1 MSTTMPQIDASVVK
15 KWKRYPA
22 YKDSGVEWLG
32 EVPEDWDVNRLKFVA
47 RVNPITLGED
57 TDPDYILRYIDIGN
71 LDSNGRIIDSE
82 ELRFDNAPSRARRLV
97 THGDTIISTVRTY
110 LRAIGFI
117 EEPPENLIVS
127 TGFTVLRPGLDIMPE
142 FLFRLIQSSVFV
154 EKVVANSEGV
164 AYPAINPGKLASFS
178 IWLPPASEQV
188 AIIAYLERETAKID
202 ALIGKRE
209 QLIELLKEKRAALIS
224 HAVTKG
230 LDPTVKMKD
239 SGVEWLREVPEG
251 WIVKRLK
258 YACQVNPS
266 KSELADLSAE
276 TQVSFLPMELVGED
290 GMLSLGETRTIE
302 QVWEGYTY
310 FRDKDVIVAKITPC
324 FENGKGALCNNLFNG
339 IGFGTTE
346 LYVLRAKEGICPK
359 YIYYLTKSRP
369 FRALGAAMMH
379 GTAGQQRV
387 PDDFVKDFRL
397 GFPSINEQQAIAD
410 FLDRETAKIDAL
422 INKIREGIE
431 KLKEYRTA
439 LISAAVTGKIDVRG
453 EVS

>member
-1 MSTTMPQIDASVVK
+1 MSTTMPQIDASVVN
-15 KWKRYPA
+15 KWKRYPS

-32 EVPEDWDVNRLKFVA
+32 EVPEGWGTLRLKYAA
-47 RVNPITLGED
+47 RMNYGDSLPSDAREDGEFSVFGSNGPVDTHSLPNTLAPVLVIGRKGSFGKLNFSDKPCFAID
-57 TDPDYILRYIDIGN
+57 TTYYIDQRQTRADIRWLFYALSLLG
-71 LDSNGRIIDSE
+71 LDAISE
-82 ELRFDNAPSRARRLV
+82 YSAV
-97 THGDTIISTVRTY
+97 
-110 LRAIGFI
+110 
-117 EEPPENLIVS
+117 
-127 TGFTVLRPGLDIMPE
+127 PGLSRE
-142 FLFRLIQSSVFV
+142 FVYEQ
-154 EKVVANSEGV
+154 
-164 AYPAINPGKLASFS
+164 
-178 IWLPPASEQV
+178 WLPQISFAEQQ
-188 AIIAYLERETAKID
+188 AIADFLDRETAKID